1 VIPVLDFAV
10 LPPEVNS
17 GRMYAGAGPGPMLAA
32 AAAWNGLA
40 AELRATALG
49 YSSVLSELSGHWHGP
64 TSAAMMAAAVP
75 YVAWLHATAG
85 QAEHSGAQAEAAV
98 AAYEGAFAATVPPTV
113 VAANRAR
120 LMMLIATNVLGQ
132 NTAAIAATEAE
143 YAEMWAQDAAAMYGY
158 ATASAAATELTAFDP
173 PQHTTSPGG
182 LTAQTAAVSQAA
194 ATPAGTQQ
202 ATLSQLVSAMPNAL
216 QGFASPSAPS
226 SPATGLGSVL
236 ELGGW
241 NPFAPGSASDTTGL
255 NGLLNAIFGTDTA
268 FGQFANSNILNTI
281 FGSGFYM
288 PARFLGNATDFLA
301 MGQHGAEA
309 APGMEVATA
318 GAGQGAAAAV
328 AGPLEGPGALS
339 NSVSAGMGQGA
350 LVGPLSVPPSWASTA
365 PPPGPLAPALGQAPI
380 AAPPPQVAGTPP
392 VPMAGNM
399 GSHGEGRA
407 VPQYGFRPS
416 FVARPPAAG

>member
-49 YSSVLSELSGHWHGP
+49 YSSVLSELSDQWHGP
-64 TSAAMMAAAVP
+64 TSAAMMAAAMP

-85 QAEHSGAQAEAAV
+85 QAEHSAAQAEAAV
-98 AAYEGAFAATVPPTV
+98 AAYEAAFAATVPPTV

-120 LMMLIATNVLGQ
+120 LMTLIATNFLGQ
-132 NTAAIAATEAE
+132 NTPAIAATEAE

-158 ATASAAATELTAFDP
+158 ATASAVATELTSFDP
-173 PQHTTSPGG
+173 PQQTTSPGG

-194 ATPAGTQQ
+194 GAPTGTQQ
-202 ATLSQLVSAMPNAL
+202 GTLSQLISAMPDAL
-216 QGFASPSAPS
+216 QGLASPSSPS
-226 SPATGLGSVL
+226 SQATGLGSVL

-255 NGLLNAIFGTDTA
+255 NGLLNALFGVDTA
-268 FGQFANSNILNTI
+268 FGQFANANIWNTI
-281 FGSGFYM
+281 FVSGFYM
-288 PARFLGNATDFLA
+288 PARYLGTGANFMSL
-301 MGQHGAEA
+301 GQQGAEA
-309 APGMEVATA
+309 AQGAA
-318 GAGQGAAAAV
+318 GAGDIVAGAAATPPSGV
-328 AGPLEGPGALS
+328 GALG
-339 NSVSAGMGQGA
+339 NSVSAGIGQGA
-350 LVGPLSVPPSWASTA
+350 LVGPLSVPPSWASSAQA
-365 PPPGPLAPALGQAPI
+365 PSPLAPAFGQAPI
-380 AAPPPQVAGTPP
+380 AAPPPQVASTPP
-392 VPMAGNM
+392 VPLAGNM
-399 GSHGEGRA
+399 GAHGEGRA
-407 VPQYGFRPS
+407 VPQYGFRPA